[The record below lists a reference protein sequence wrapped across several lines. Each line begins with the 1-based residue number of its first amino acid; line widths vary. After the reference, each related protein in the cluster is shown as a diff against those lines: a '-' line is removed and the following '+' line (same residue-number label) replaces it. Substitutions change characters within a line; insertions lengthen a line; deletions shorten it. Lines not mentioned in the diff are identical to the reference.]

1 MPSISRR
8 ASRLVAR
15 TKLQSDAKAAIATTA
30 VAYLRVSTEEQA
42 SSGHGLE
49 AQERAVRAFAESQGY
64 ELVDVLSD
72 PGISGATRPAARP
85 GFAQVL
91 ELAGARRFS
100 VLLVHKIDRLARD
113 IRHAVTT
120 VSELAEQHDVAF
132 RSVAESVIDT
142 ANPMGRTFFAIFAG
156 MAENERHVIADR
168 TKGGRVSKAMKGG
181 FAGGRAPYG
190 YRRDLAGGLV
200 IVEDEAKVV
209 RRILD
214 MRRLRA
220 RGRRKPKP
228 LHTLRAVA
236 DVLNAE
242 RIPAPMGKR
251 WHPSTVAYVADNA
264 KYEGDVEYV
273 FTGAAGANVVRE
285 RGTHQAIAA

>member
-1 MPSISRR
+1 VPSISRR

-42 SSGHGLE
+42 STGHGLE

-72 PGISGATRPAARP
+72 PGISGATRPAGRP
-85 GFAQVL
+85 GFARVL
-91 ELAGARRFS
+91 ELAGAKRFS

-120 VSELAEQHDVAF
+120 VSELAEEHDVAF

-200 IVEDEAKVV
+200 VVDDEAKVV

-214 MRRLRA
+214 MRRPRA

-236 DVLNAE
+236 DALNAE
-242 RIPAPMGKR
+242 GIPSPKGNLWR
-251 WHPSTVAYVADNA
+251 PGGVAYVADNA

-273 FTGAAGANVVRE
+273 FTGAGGATVVRE
-285 RGTHQAIAA
+285 RGTHEAIAA